1 MLQNLILLRHAKAEP
16 QSPGGSDFERVLTHE
31 GEHDAERIGKLL
43 KDAGAKPTR
52 IVSSPAA
59 RALATAERAVPAFG
73 DIALVEDAEIFEAT
87 PGGLLE
93 VLARH
98 RDTRELLVVGHN
110 PGLSELAG
118 LLLYGR
124 SEDLRSLPTAGY
136 AWLAL
141 NPDTPLEPGS
151 AKLRRYGSARA

>member
-1 MLQNLILLRHAKAEP
+1 MLENLILLRHAKAEP
-16 QSPGGSDFERVLTHE
+16 QATGGGDFERALTRE
-31 GEHDAERIGKLL
+31 GEQDAERIGKLMAE
-43 KDAGAKPTR
+43 AGAKPTR
-52 IVSSPAA
+52 IVTSPAV
-59 RALATAERAVPAFG
+59 RALATAERVLAAFG
-73 DIALVEDAEIFEAT
+73 ELAVVQDQEIFEAT

-98 RDTRELLVVGHN
+98 RDTRELMVVGHN

-151 AKLRRYGSARA
+151 ARLRRYGSARA

>member
-1 MLQNLILLRHAKAEP
+1 MLENLILLRHAKAVP
-16 QSPGGSDFERVLTHE
+16 QASDGTDFERELTRE

-43 KDAGAKPTR
+43 ADAGAKPSR

-59 RALATAERAVPAFG
+59 RAMATARRALAAFA
-73 DIALVEDAEIFEAT
+73 DVSVVEDAEIFEAT

-151 AKLRRYGSARA
+151 ARLRRYGSARA

>member
-1 MLQNLILLRHAKAEP
+1 MLENLILLRHAKAEP
-16 QSPGGSDFERVLTHE
+16 QAPDGSDFERLLTHE
-31 GEHDAERIGKLL
+31 GEDDAARICKLL
-43 KDAGAKPTR
+43 VDAGAKPTR
-52 IVSSPAA
+52 IVSSPAK
-59 RALATAERAVPAFG
+59 RALATADRARGAFG
-73 DIALVEDAEIFEAT
+73 EVALVEDAEIFEAT

-98 RDTRELLVVGHN
+98 RDTRELLVIGHN